1 MAAESAR
8 CEHREGRKPQDHS
21 IAPGSLSHPFSTM
34 SDMAQRFIL
43 IQGDDVTPDWKL
55 DPQVRERGRAGVASA
70 RAALQAA
77 KPRFADDAA
86 A

>member
-1 MAAESAR
+1 
-8 CEHREGRKPQDHS
+8 
-21 IAPGSLSHPFSTM
+21 M